1 VTTPE
6 RSAPKTY
13 ERQRFHQFEN
23 VMTTV
28 LTRLGVIPR
37 SYVLTTV
44 GRRSGQERRNP
55 VTVVELDGTR
65 WLVAPYGV
73 VPWVLNARA
82 AGEVR
87 LTRRFSTTRFA
98 VREVGPVEAGPVLK
112 AYVTVASVPRPYFV
126 ATVDDPPEA
135 FGREAAAHPVM
146 QLVPVAGD

>member
-1 VTTPE
+1 MTSPSPGGPRTYQRPRFHHALNVVTTG
-6 RSAPKTY
+6 
-13 ERQRFHQFEN
+13 
-23 VMTTV
+23 
-28 LTRLGVIPR
+28 LTRAGLIPR

-87 LTRRFSTTRFA
+87 LSRRFATTRYA
-98 VREVGPVEAGPVLK
+98 VREVGPDEAGPVLK
-112 AYVTVASVPRPYFV
+112 EYVSVARVPRPYFV

-135 FGREAAAHPVM
+135 FAREAAGHPVM
-146 QLVPVAGD
+146 ELVPVDA